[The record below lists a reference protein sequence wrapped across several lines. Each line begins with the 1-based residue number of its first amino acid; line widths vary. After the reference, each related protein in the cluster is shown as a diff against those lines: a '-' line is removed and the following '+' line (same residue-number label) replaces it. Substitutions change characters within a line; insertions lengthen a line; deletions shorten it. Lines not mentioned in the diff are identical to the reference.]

1 MKWSR
6 LTSGEKVCAS
16 FITICGALCL
26 LYKIV
31 SVPVLYMERMQNSVG
46 YLSNRVDEISYKQ
59 DLLLELLEP
68 RKKLATV
75 EHKGLNTKEVQ

>member
-6 LTSGEKVCAS
+6 LTNTEKLCGTFLAVCS
-16 FITICGALCL
+16 V
-26 LYKIV
+26 LYILFKFV